1 MSDAWILAE
10 ARNAGILCKRDEKI
24 LLENTDPVLVLAT
37 KRNLQAHLE
46 EGHAFQDRCER
57 SHP

>member
-24 LLENTDPVLVLAT
+24 LLDNTDPVLVLAT

-46 EGHAFQDRCER
+46 EGHAFQTRCER

>member
-1 MSDAWILAE
+1 MSNAWIMAE

-24 LLENTDPVLVLAT
+24 LLENTDPALVLAT
-37 KRNLQAHLE
+37 KRNLQTHLE
-46 EGHAFQDRCER
+46 EGQSHLVRCEK